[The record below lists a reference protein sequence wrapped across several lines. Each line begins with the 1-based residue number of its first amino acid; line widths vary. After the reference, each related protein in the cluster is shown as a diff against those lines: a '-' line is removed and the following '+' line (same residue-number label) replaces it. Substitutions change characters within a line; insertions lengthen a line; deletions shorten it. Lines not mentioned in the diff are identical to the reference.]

1 MIEKMSKSLILI
13 CLVFLVDVFNS
24 NEMMCGHLVGAV
36 PISMT
41 SSIPKVDAD
50 SRVRKLDEEIEKL
63 THAIENQQKDVDNQQ
78 DKVDL
83 LLKNISSLR
92 SDMYTRR
99 LWITKA
105 KKSLEKLHSQKDAI
119 RLSKEVSKMSPYI
132 ESAKQ
137 REKELLERK
146 LKLEEETKAW
156 TANRTKLE
164 MEREKLMSQLR
175 KVSPDS
181 ETLPDESNLPDPLP
195 DAEVGNETSP
205 PVEDTPSSTSNNN
218 LRSVSND
225 VQEKTSMST
234 PASQEI
240 SATSSII
247 PDETVSSSSSS
258 SSSATPESTTSI
270 STTSE
275 SPETSPNIATTQEQQ
290 PKSNAIESNIASEV
304 QQSQQETLRRSQNS
318 NIPLN
323 ITTTSN
329 NNTSNNGIGVFLL

>member
-1 MIEKMSKSLILI
+1 MIEMIEKMSKSLILI
-13 CLVFLVDVFNS
+13 CLLLVVDVFNN

-63 THAIENQQKDVDNQQ
+63 THAIENQQKDVDKQQ
-78 DKVDL
+78 DEVDL

-146 LKLEEETKAW
+146 LKLEEETKVW

-195 DAEVGNETSP
+195 DAEVGNETSSP
-205 PVEDTPSSTSNNN
+205 PPFSC
-218 LRSVSND
+218 RGH
-225 VQEKTSMST
+225 
-234 PASQEI
+234 
-240 SATSSII
+240 SII
-247 PDETVSSSSSS
+247 FFCTE
-258 SSSATPESTTSI
+258 
-270 STTSE
+270 
-275 SPETSPNIATTQEQQ
+275 
-290 PKSNAIESNIASEV
+290 
-304 QQSQQETLRRSQNS
+304 
-318 NIPLN
+318 
-323 ITTTSN
+323 
-329 NNTSNNGIGVFLL
+329 FLE